1 MNNILKSWSEFTY
14 IFERISI
21 VTRNIKSKTSYN
33 NDLEYKLNSFYS
45 SIRELNNS
53 FINVYYYMNNN
64 NNTTTVDLAPFV
76 KDNIYREE
84 INTLKDFNNFLVN
97 VKDKISPCFN
107 HIINSFSA
115 SNESVIL
122 ILINSIKNFKK
133 NLTSLIDITNNK

>member
-33 NDLEYKLNSFYS
+33 NDFEYKLNSFYS

-64 NNTTTVDLAPFV
+64 TTTNDNVHTDRRKANAACGGVKSSEPETTRPHPSITAPAAGPSGRATTDRLASTPGAT
-76 KDNIYREE
+76 R
-84 INTLKDFNNFLVN
+84 
-97 VKDKISPCFN
+97 
-107 HIINSFSA
+107 SA
-115 SNESVIL
+115 RA
-122 ILINSIKNFKK
+122 KA
-133 NLTSLIDITNNK
+133 TNPIV

>member
-1 MNNILKSWSEFTY
+1 MNNILKSWSEFNY
-14 IFERISI
+14 FFERISI

-33 NDLEYKLNSFYS
+33 NDFEYKLNSFYS

-64 NNTTTVDLAPFV
+64 NNNTVDLTPFI
-76 KDNIYREE
+76 KDNIYKEE
-84 INTLKDFNNFLVN
+84 IITLKDFNNFLVT

-115 SNESVIL
+115 STESVIL

>member
-33 NDLEYKLNSFYS
+33 NDFEYKLNSFYS

-64 NNTTTVDLAPFV
+64 NNNTVDLTPFI
-76 KDNIYREE
+76 KDNIYKEE
-84 INTLKDFNNFLVN
+84 IIT
-97 VKDKISPCFN
+97 
-107 HIINSFSA
+107 INMA
-115 SNESVIL
+115 NIY
-122 ILINSIKNFKK
+122 
-133 NLTSLIDITNNK
+133 